1 MSLHRYYKNIERYE
15 LPSDKERVILVL
27 VSYSACYDNYF
38 MVRLQCALSPVRT
51 RKRGSIEHKRAYFWN
66 LSIPNKVVI

>member
-1 MSLHRYYKNIERYE
+1 MSIHRYYKNIERYE
-15 LPSDKERVILVL
+15 FPSDKEILVL

-51 RKRGSIEHKRAYFWN
+51 RKRGSIEHERTYFWN
-66 LSIPNKVVI
+66 IPIPNNVVI